1 MLSLGRRA
9 NLDKA
14 SINFYTINSLNDL
27 AMARTLLTM
36 NLNKLLRNAWVSV
49 TGNKAHKVATLIEA
63 FGCDQVEASDLEQEE
78 PWEKPISDL
87 REMIADLARSTAAIA
102 STQSTAAT
110 ISTPQRMEAP
120 HQDIHQTPMYQ
131 VQDVIVALPV

>member
-1 MLSLGRRA
+1 MQRAHVPINTHHRQKLSA
-9 NLDKA
+9 ITA
-14 SINFYTINSLNDL
+14 TS
-27 AMARTLLTM
+27 MVM
-36 NLNKLLRNAWVSV
+36 NERSREKLNKLLRNAWVSV

>member
-1 MLSLGRRA
+1 MLNVFQSW
-9 NLDKA
+9 A
-14 SINFYTINSLNDL
+14 SF
-27 AMARTLLTM
+27 
-36 NLNKLLRNAWVSV
+36 LNKLLRNAWVSV

-120 HQDIHQTPMYQ
+120 HQDIHQTRKMSSLHFLYKTH
-131 VQDVIVALPV
+131 

>member
-1 MLSLGRRA
+1 
-9 NLDKA
+9 
-14 SINFYTINSLNDL
+14 
-27 AMARTLLTM
+27 MAHTLLTM
-36 NLNKLLRNAWVSV
+36 NLNKLLRNAWVSI

>member
-1 MLSLGRRA
+1 MQLAHVPINTHHRQKLSA
-9 NLDKA
+9 ITA
-14 SINFYTINSLNDL
+14 TS
-27 AMARTLLTM
+27 MVM
-36 NLNKLLRNAWVSV
+36 NERSREKLNKLLRNAWVSV

-78 PWEKPISDL
+78 PWEKHINDL
-87 REMIADLARSTAAIA
+87 REMTAAIA

-131 VQDVIVALPV
+131 VQDVIVPIPV